1 MNRPTLL
8 LASFASLAACKDK
21 DAGDSGFV
29 AAVGPTL
36 EQQEPAGG
44 LTEGGALELVVSA
57 TDPDGVAGVIVFHR
71 TEGSSY
77 WDTTA
82 MVPADGQLWTAT
94 LDELYA
100 PGLEYYYKGVDNG
113 APQAESFL
121 PEGGPG
127 APFVLAVSAEAAALP
142 WAEDF
147 ELGEGETSLFTLGW
161 WTPAIAFNGY
171 PFQLT
176 ENRAASGE
184 TAVVHPRG
192 SASVGALEDW
202 LISPALDLS
211 TLPAAM
217 VTWQELGVS
226 TAAMDTH
233 GLYISTTSR
242 DPSEGGFEAVDS
254 ELAAPRDRE
263 WGRSKAYDLS
273 AWAGNPQV
281 YLGWRYTGD
290 AADDWYID
298 DITVGPLAPDLSA
311 SLLWLP
317 DPVGP
322 GERAALTVVLTN
334 EVDAAASG
342 VTATLTLPDGGG
354 VLVSETVS
362 VGTVEGLGTGQA
374 DFELDLDPGLA
385 ENRYLPL
392 AVEVTDGEQT
402 WAYDLQM
409 TVGVPSEAAVSV
421 TVDAPLSANVIV
433 GVGDPDDPIATRTV
447 WAGLLAA
454 GSHDLTVDVT
464 DWYTL
469 LPPGPGEGRWFA
481 EVAGDGVGSVDGFSV
496 SWGGELTEATRL
508 PSFGPDFP
516 ATVYAPEPPSPRVV
530 STSPS
535 SASPG
540 DTGLPVTLIVRNDG
554 EASSGPVTGEL
565 VAVDGDVSVS
575 AGATFSLDPDIWQA
589 GEQHVITGPQI
600 DIGLDHADSTPARF
614 ALVLSDGV
622 ESWTA
627 DVQVAVPWPVLKIT
641 GVVIDDSGGD
651 GVLDPGESADVEI
664 TVVNTGALS
673 AFAPLSATLRVAD
686 SSTAVATVT
695 SESGSFGRL
704 GAGADRDDDFSLT
717 VDAGAV
723 GDTLDLV
730 LDLTD
735 GTADYAA
742 GVQLVLGE
750 APWLSLSSTD
760 DALGD
765 NVDGYAFDFVNARY
779 RVTGSQVEIWL
790 SSDVPIDP
798 GTLFIEAW
806 GSSSGADYTYF
817 RWVLQSGSGT
827 FQGYTGSAG
836 FQTIGTLTATFPGD
850 DDVILR
856 FDATDMGLL
865 TDSFRLGLA
874 AGWCGPPEYYCDH
887 FPDNWGYPYDSFSS
901 SRWFDVRW

>member
-1 MNRPTLL
+1 MTRANLL
-8 LASFASLAACKDK
+8 LALVALAACKDK
-21 DAGDSGFV
+21 DAGDTGFV
-29 AAVGPTL
+29 EAVGPTL
-36 EQQEPAGG
+36 EQQEPDGG
-44 LTEGGALELVVSA
+44 LSEGGSVDLVVAAS
-57 TDPDGVAGVIVFHR
+57 DPDGVAGVIVFHR

-77 WDTTA
+77 WDTTP
-82 MVPADGQLWTAT
+82 MEPAEGQLWTAT

-100 PGLEYYYKGVDNG
+100 PGVEYYYKGVDNG
-113 APQAESFL
+113 TPQAESFL
-121 PEGGPG
+121 PDGGQA
-127 APFVLAVSAEAAALP
+127 APYVLAVSAEAAALP
-142 WAEDF
+142 WTEDF
-147 ELGEGETSLFTLGW
+147 ELVEGETSLFTLGW
-161 WTPAIAFNGY
+161 WSPSIAFNGY

-176 ENRAASGE
+176 QNRAASGE
-184 TAVVHPRG
+184 SGVYHPRG
-192 SASVGALEDW
+192 SASVGGLEDW

-226 TAAMDTH
+226 TSVMGVH

-242 DPSEGGFEAVDS
+242 DPVEGGFQAVDA
-254 ELAAPRDRE
+254 ELAAPLDGE
-263 WGRSKAYDLS
+263 WGRSKAFDLS

-281 YLGWRYTGD
+281 YLGWKYVGE

-298 DITVGPLAPDLSA
+298 DVTAGPLAADLTA

-322 GERAALTVVLTN
+322 GERAAVTVVLTN
-334 EVDAAASG
+334 EVDAAATDLS
-342 VTATLTLPDGGG
+342 ATLTLPEGGG
-354 VLVSETVS
+354 VLVDETVS
-362 VGTVEGLGTGQA
+362 VGTVDGLGSGQA
-374 DFELDLDPGLA
+374 DFELDLDAGLA

-402 WAYDLQM
+402 WNYDLRM
-409 TVGVPSEAAVSV
+409 TVGVPSEAVVSV
-421 TVDAPLSANVIV
+421 TVDAAVSANVVV
-433 GVGDPDDPIATRTV
+433 GVGDPDDPIATETV
-447 WAGLLAA
+447 WAGLLDA
-454 GSHDLTVDVT
+454 GSHDLELDVT
-464 DWYTL
+464 DWYEL

-481 EVAGDGVGSVDGFSV
+481 EISADGVGTVDGFAV
-496 SWGGELTEATRL
+496 VWGGEETTATRL
-508 PSFGPDFP
+508 ASFGPDFP
-516 ATVYAPEPPSPRVV
+516 ATVYAPEPPSPSVL
-530 STSPS
+530 SSSPT

-540 DTGLPVTLIVRNDG
+540 DTGLPMTLIVRNDG

-575 AGATFSLDPDIWQA
+575 SGATFSLDADIWQA

-600 DIGLDHADSTPARF
+600 DIGLDHADSTPAQF

-627 DVQVAVPWPVLKIT
+627 NVEVAVPWPVLKIT
-641 GVVIDDSGGD
+641 GVVIDDTGGD
-651 GVLDPGESADVEI
+651 GVLDPGESADIEL
-664 TVVNTGALS
+664 TVVNTGALA
-673 AFAPLSATLRVAD
+673 AFAPLDGTLRIAD
-686 SSTAVATVT
+686 SSTATATIT
-695 SESGSFGRL
+695 SADGSFGRL
-704 GAGADRDDDFSLT
+704 TAGSDRDDDFALT
-717 VDAGAV
+717 VDSGSV

-742 GVQLVLGE
+742 TVQLALGE

-765 NVDGYAFDFVNARY
+765 NLDGYGFDFVNARY
-779 RVTGSQVEIWL
+779 RVSGTQVEIWL

-806 GSSSGADYTYF
+806 GTSSGSDYTYY
-817 RWVLQSGSGT
+817 RWVMQSGSGT

-850 DDVILR
+850 DDVILS
-856 FDATDMGLL
+856 FDSTDMGLL
-865 TDSFRLGLA
+865 TDSFSLGLA
-874 AGWCGPPEYYCDH
+874 AGWCGPPDYYCDH
-887 FPDNWGYPYDSFSS
+887 FPDYWGYPYDAFSS
-901 SRWFDVRW
+901 SRWFDIRW